1 MLRGERV
8 IQLVDHAEGIV
19 LPVRAQPRARRT
31 GIVGEQ
37 GGALKVAVAAPPED
51 GKANAALIEVLA
63 DALAV
68 RRSQIELLS
77 GSTARDKKFL
87 ILGTARASL
96 EGRLKELIE
105 QT

>member
-1 MLRGERV
+1 KSICGPRPERHGGCSLPTRPMLRGERV

-77 GSTARDKKFL
+77 GST
-87 ILGTARASL
+87 
-96 EGRLKELIE
+96 
-105 QT
+105 